1 MNIIDLTPQQL
12 RRAASIK
19 EKLDGLNKELRRL
32 FDGAMTNGARSRK
45 KRTMSVAV
53 KKKIAAAQKRR
64 WAKVRRSYI

>member
-1 MNIIDLTPQQL
+1 MKSRKLDLMHLSVVMTIMNIIDLTPQQL

-19 EKLDGLNKELRRL
+19 EKLDDLSKELRRL

-53 KKKIAAAQKRR
+53 KK
-64 WAKVRRSYI
+64 

>member
-1 MNIIDLTPQQL
+1 MHLSVVMTIMNIIDLTPQQL

-19 EKLDGLNKELRRL
+19 EKLDDLSKELRRL

-53 KKKIAAAQKRR
+53 KK
-64 WAKVRRSYI
+64 